1 MNVIVVGCGR
11 VGSQLA
17 VLLSKNEHNV
27 SVIDKDAA
35 SFRNLGRDFNGRT
48 IKGTGFDEDI
58 LVQAGVKEADVLA
71 AVTNLDN
78 TNFMAAEVARR
89 LFNVPHVISRLYN
102 SDRASAYTQLGLD
115 YVCGTDLVSDEI
127 YDKIRSGHSSHID
140 TFDDLEIISF
150 ALKLSGGG
158 AIKVEDIERDNYL
171 RIISFKHQDQFI
183 IPVPGSLLHEDD
195 EIIAVIHQDFAE
207 EFSRYFKQ
215 SRKA

>member
-27 SVIDKDAA
+27 SVIDKDPA

-48 IKGTGFDEDI
+48 IKGTGFDEDV

-71 AVTNLDN
+71 AVTNIDN

-102 SDRASAYTQLGLD
+102 SDRASAYVQLGLD

-127 YDKIRSGHSSHID
+127 YDKIRSGHSYHID
-140 TFDDLEIISF
+140 TFDELEVLSF
-150 ALKLSGGG
+150 SLKLPGGG
-158 AIKVEDIERDNYL
+158 AIKTEDLERDNEIK
-171 RIISFKHQDQFI
+171 IIAFKHQDQYI
-183 IPVPGSLLHEDD
+183 IPVADSLLHEDD
-195 EIIAVIHQDFAE
+195 EIVAVVHQAVAE
-207 EFSRYFKQ
+207 DFSRYFK
-215 SRKA
+215 K